1 MVAARRRPAATHAPV
16 GAVPT
21 IPPLFFFCVLNLIA
35 LMATMPPR
43 AMTSLML
50 LQWRQCRLGRW
61 PLYLCIYLSASV
73 AYAWGNLDRVRVSGM
88 FADI

>member
-21 IPPLFFFCVLNLIA
+21 IPPFFLCVLNLIA